1 MAVEQSSREAFDE
14 GAIGQIVEAKIA
26 EYAPEIER
34 MVDSAV
40 KRNMRADTND
50 ETLRAEKTVADAF
63 AAMPHVISAAY
74 VEEEGV
80 WHLFIIH
87 DSDERGGMTEKLVG
101 ESVRV
106 EDLPSVPLL
115 DLRVRHVSS
124 MSHTPPEAKLL
135 FAKR

>member
-1 MAVEQSSREAFDE
+1 MAVEQSSRKVFDE
-14 GAIGQIVEAKIA
+14 SAIGQIVEAKIA

-40 KRNMRADTND
+40 KKNMRASISD

-74 VEEEGV
+74 TEQEGV
-80 WHLFIIH
+80 WQLFIIH

-124 MSHTPPEAKLL
+124 MSHTPPEARLL

>member
-1 MAVEQSSREAFDE
+1 MAVEQSSPKVLDE
-14 GAIGQIVEAKIA
+14 VSIKQIVEAKIA

-34 MVDSAV
+34 MIDSAV
-40 KRNMRADTND
+40 KKNMRAGTSD

-74 VEEEGV
+74 VEEEDV
-80 WHLFIIH
+80 WQLFIIH
-87 DSDERGGMTEKLVG
+87 DSDERGSMTEKLVS

-124 MSHTPPEAKLL
+124 MSHVPPEAKLL